1 MWSFMHQPGRRG
13 SRQEARRPGQAGP
26 CDRGHVSFAEEA
38 VNEVKRQAMSELQ
51 KAVSDAER
59 KAHELISTE
68 RAKMERA
75 LAEARRQASEDALTV
90 INQQEDSS
98 EVGAHPAPHTPPQVH
113 VQGSLPPGRPMS
125 SQGLL
130 TSHVLARWVGPVAV
144 LTGRVGTEGSRG
156 EVHCPGKW
164 QGLYLQPGV
173 QTPKLMLSNWREQEA
188 RGGCRPP
195 TSHGI

>member
-1 MWSFMHQPGRRG
+1 MPGG
-13 SRQEARRPGQAGP
+13 PAGP
-26 CDRGHVSFAEEA
+26 GHGTIARVSFAEEA

-98 EVGAHPAPHTPPQVH
+98 EVGAPTHPQPCPQPADQAPNPHSVA
-113 VQGSLPPGRPMS
+113 
-125 SQGLL
+125 SQHPTHGQLAKW
-130 TSHVLARWVGPVAV
+130 VLMLGYMA
-144 LTGRVGTEGSRG
+144 GSRQ
-156 EVHCPGKW
+156 CLRK
-164 QGLYLQPGV
+164 
-173 QTPKLMLSNWREQEA
+173 T
-188 RGGCRPP
+188 
-195 TSHGI
+195 

>member
-1 MWSFMHQPGRRG
+1 MAALAHPCRDACGPLCTSPAPGVTGRRP
-13 SRQEARRPGQAGP
+13 RRPGEAGP
-26 CDRGHVSFAEEA
+26 CDCGHVSFAEEA

-98 EVGAHPAPHTPPQVH
+98 EVGAHPASHTPPQVH
-113 VQGSLPPGRPMS
+113 VQDSASWASP
-125 SQGLL
+125 
-130 TSHVLARWVGPVAV
+130 
-144 LTGRVGTEGSRG
+144 
-156 EVHCPGKW
+156 
-164 QGLYLQPGV
+164 
-173 QTPKLMLSNWREQEA
+173 
-188 RGGCRPP
+188 
-195 TSHGI
+195 